1 MLSVSDSDDKIGQ
14 LDVAEEIKRVL
25 SFGAKTP
32 TKLREAVV
40 GTTGVS
46 ERVYYRHLKRLREKN
61 IVEEKAGRTVRDG
74 FVRFYVLNKSPNGSV
89 VMKQGG
95 YSGHLSQFS
104 KSFWELFAWTLY
116 SPGGWPVD
124 DEEVEII
131 CDILPML
138 SFINVVFPPKVKKY
152 DLDPDRYIYSWPI
165 TFEEELKIG
174 NPLPRFFNL
183 KMIYQ
188 AKLNGAIN
196 ELELKDA
203 PSFLGVKEF
212 VDNDGINSQVAV
224 VVRRRLDGTLQ
235 VFRVESNA
243 HFSKQWVDSLCK
255 EHGVNDLQII
265 HSKDKALIRKAVFH
279 LDEVLKDR
287 RLLIP
292 SKYSLLLR
300 DLGLFNFS
308 YTPPPKPSN
317 REEELMLK
325 EYMETGGNF
334 VHALAA
340 SVLRAD
346 GLKNNR
352 SKMMMLKKM
361 LKFW

>member
-1 MLSVSDSDDKIGQ
+1 VSVSDSDDKNSQ

-32 TKLREAVV
+32 TKLRDAVI

-74 FVRFYVLNKSPNGSV
+74 FVRFYALNKSPNELI

-95 YSGHLSQFS
+95 YSGHLSKLS

-138 SFINVVFPPKVKKY
+138 SFINVVFPPEVKKY

-165 TFEEELKIG
+165 TFKEELKIG
-174 NPLPRFFNL
+174 NPLPRFFKL

-196 ELELKDA
+196 ELELKEA

-212 VDNDGINSQVAV
+212 VDTDGVNHQIAV
-224 VVRRRLDGTLQ
+224 VVRRRSDDKLQ
-235 VFRVESNA
+235 VFRVEFNPHS
-243 HFSKQWVDSLCK
+243 SEKWVDALCK
-255 EHGVNDLQII
+255 EHDVNGLQII
-265 HSKDKALIRKAVFH
+265 HSTDKILMRRTVFH
-279 LDEVLKDR
+279 LDEVLKNK

-292 SKYSLLLR
+292 SRYSLLLK
-300 DLGLFNFS
+300 DLRLFNFS
-308 YTPPPKPSN
+308 YTPPPKPRN
-317 REEELMLK
+317 HDEELMLQD
-325 EYMETGGNF
+325 YMETAGNY

-340 SVLRAD
+340 SVSCAD
-346 GLKNNR
+346 GLESNQ
-352 SKMMMLKKM
+352 SKMMSLKKR
-361 LKFW
+361 LKIW